1 MDHRTY
7 NENACFPV
15 SISYIIHPSDHISV
29 CGPYARLN
37 NSSGL
42 QCVTDERKENMKKSR
57 LVRSYLKV
65 IVINKL
71 HDIKIELIRSI
82 KDEI

>member
-1 MDHRTY
+1 MDDRTY

>member
-37 NSSGL
+37 SSSGL
-42 QCVTDERKENMKKSR
+42 QWVTDERKESIKKFR
-57 LVRSYLKV
+57 LVHRYLKV
-65 IVINKL
+65 IVINAFHK
-71 HDIKIELIRSI
+71 IKIEQ
-82 KDEI
+82 